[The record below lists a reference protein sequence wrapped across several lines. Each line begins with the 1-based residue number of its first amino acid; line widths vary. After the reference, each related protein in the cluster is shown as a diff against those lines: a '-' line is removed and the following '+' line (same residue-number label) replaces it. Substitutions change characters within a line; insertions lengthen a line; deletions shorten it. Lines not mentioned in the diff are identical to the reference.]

1 MRRPGAGARD
11 LGTYG
16 EHGMAHARDKSRRGA
31 AQPSQRQLRVGE
43 LIRHAVSQ
51 VLERGEVH
59 DPEIAGRSITVA
71 EVRMSPDL
79 KVATAYVMPLGGE
92 DDGTVVAAL
101 GRVAPFLRRRIG
113 GVVALKF
120 LPELRFVT
128 DETFDQANRIDELLR
143 DARRE
148 DAGEDAG
155 EEAGEDGSE
164 DGA

>member
-1 MRRPGAGARD
+1 MRPAIERD
-11 LGTYG
+11 GERYG
-16 EHGMAHARDKSRRGA
+16 EHGMAHAGDRSRRTA

-59 DPEIAGRSITVA
+59 DPEIAGTSITVA

-92 DDGTVVAAL
+92 DDGRVVAAL

-113 GVVALKF
+113 GAVALKF

-128 DETFDQANRIDELLR
+128 DETFDQASRIDELLR

-148 DAGEDAG
+148 DS
-155 EEAGEDGSE
+155 GEDGTE